1 VVSDLQELTSII
13 EQAKTNGSA
22 PITITGDMLLAAIQ
36 FAGLISG
43 GTPPSLVM
51 PEPVQSFPSAIGDE
65 SFMSID
71 EVCDDLRIGKNTLWR
86 MRKAGDF
93 IPEIK
98 LGERRIVFRRSDL
111 TEWKRTRQS

>member
-1 VVSDLQELTSII
+1 MSDLQELTSII
-13 EQAKTNGSA
+13 EQAKTNGAA

-43 GTPPSLVM
+43 GTPPL
-51 PEPVQSFPSAIGDE
+51 PAAIDDE
-65 SFMSID
+65 SFMSIG
-71 EVCDDLRIGKNTLWR
+71 EVCDDLRISEPTLWR

-98 LGERRIVFRRSDL
+98 LGQRRIVFRRSDL
-111 TEWKRTRQS
+111 IEWKRTRS